1 MSATDSTADQDIL
14 TSLVVNIEG
23 AGEDL
28 LKDFTVREVM
38 LAESLLTPGLQT
50 SVKIQSYIHS
60 TPIKNYDVLKG
71 RNIAIN
77 ISRPILGKYKFKTDL
92 DVSQTIYRLGGRSS
106 TNPNATDNRKMV
118 NRSVEE
124 LTLHACDDTLLNDA
138 ANLVSKSWKCTT
150 PSAITAEV
158 LASCAGAK
166 RLKIEPSDPARDYV
180 AENKHPF
187 QVVAQQANAA
197 LAAGNDPSFVHFMTY
212 EDLGTHHFRSL
223 KSMSEQDPIV
233 ELEYN
238 MVGSSYSIPY
248 SIMNYTFPC
257 DFDLLSDI
265 LNGVGASG
273 ADISSLAI
281 FNPLT
286 GLFSML
292 GNQAVGCG
300 MGGGVYKIAMSNQG
314 SAQDQFMCPDFV
326 STYLQKR
333 QARMAL
339 LEKDKI
345 ALRLTVPWNTIYNVG
360 KVIRINLYNAEV
372 GTKGFN
378 YGSGDYLI
386 TSLIHNIKSG
396 GYSTITMDC
405 VSKTVGQGEV

>member
-326 STYLQKR
+326 ST
-333 QARMAL
+333 
-339 LEKDKI
+339 
-345 ALRLTVPWNTIYNVG
+345 
-360 KVIRINLYNAEV
+360 
-372 GTKGFN
+372 
-378 YGSGDYLI
+378 
-386 TSLIHNIKSG
+386 
-396 GYSTITMDC
+396 
-405 VSKTVGQGEV
+405 

>member
-124 LTLHACDDTLLNDA
+124 MTFHACDDTLLNDA

-360 KVIRINLYNAEV
+360 KVIRIKLYNAEV

>member
-360 KVIRINLYNAEV
+360 KVIRIKLYNAEV

>member
-77 ISRPILGKYKFKTDL
+77 VSRPILGKYKFKTDL

-360 KVIRINLYNAEV
+360 KVIRIKLYNAEV